1 MNEQADILF
10 ERDAGL
16 AIITLN
22 RPRALNALTYPM
34 VQEMT
39 RRLEKGTGDPDVR
52 VVMIRGAGERGFC
65 AGGDIR
71 SIYDAANTGEMWP
84 IRFWRDEY
92 RLNRMISEYPKP
104 VVALMHGIVMGGGIG
119 VSAHASHRIVTE
131 TTNIAMPEVGIG
143 LIPDVGGT
151 YLLSHAPGELGTH
164 LALTGGRIGAADAI
178 ALGFADYHIRTIETN
193 KLAGYLAKARN
204 RSDVGRILADF
215 ITPAGDAPL
224 LRERNWIDQ
233 AYAADEVETICN
245 RLRERSE
252 PAATE
257 ALKAIERNS
266 PMSLKVT
273 LRALRKARAFGK
285 LPPCLD
291 MELSLVSHCF
301 RSHDLREGI
310 RAAIV
315 DKDRNPSWSPVRLEK
330 VSRRAVD
337 DFFVLPEAA
346 RGALLT

>member
-1 MNEQADILF
+1 MNEQADIVF

-16 AIITLN
+16 AIVTLN

-39 RRLEKGTGDPDVR
+39 RQLEKWMSDPDVR
-52 VVMIRGAGERGFC
+52 VVMIRGAGERGLC

-71 SIYDAANTGEMWP
+71 SIYDAANSGEMWP

-164 LALTGGRIGAADAI
+164 LALTGGRIEATDAI
-178 ALGFADYHIRTIETN
+178 ALGFADYHIRAIEAN
-193 KLAGYLAKARN
+193 RVAGHLAKARN
-204 RSDVGRILADF
+204 RSDVEKILVDF
-215 ITPAGDAPL
+215 VTPAGDAPL
-224 LRERNWIDQ
+224 LRERSWIDQ
-233 AYAADEVETICN
+233 AYAVDEVETICN

-252 PAATE
+252 PAAAE

-266 PMSLKVT
+266 PTSLKVT

-285 LPPCLD
+285 LAPCFD

-301 RSHDLREGI
+301 QSHDLKEGI
-310 RAAIV
+310 RAAII
-315 DKDRNPSWSPVRLEK
+315 DKDRNPSWSPIRLEK

-337 DFFVLPEAA
+337 DFFVLPEVAL
-346 RGALLT
+346 GVLLT